1 MKINLKKYFE
11 TINISKFC
19 EKNNIKLR
27 TFQDIYYGNTLN
39 PRIDILY
46 KIAKALNVKV
56 DDLIEE

>member
-1 MKINLKKYFE
+1 MKINLKKYFN
-11 TINISKFC
+11 TINITKFC
-19 EKNNIKLR
+19 NENNIKKR
-27 TFQDIYYGNTLN
+27 TFEDIYYEITLN